1 MSTTPNADLQRYL
14 DQAGIHPTGTNWNQI
29 DPNVS
34 GITGAL
40 NVDALNRIA
49 SSRTQS
55 TVGGTAPTPSGTG
68 SPTSS
73 GTGSNFEFSGFGLS
87 PDPHMEEAA
96 RYAKQWESD
105 ANMVIDNNQIYNNQM
120 RMFQA
125 EIDAVNQLYG
135 NMLTQAQREGTGRLG
150 STTAMSA
157 RAGTLGSDFGMAQ
170 HEQTAGFNREI
181 EGGIRA
187 EQAARIG
194 AIEGNVRKAVAQ
206 EIADK
211 TAAKRAGAE
220 NWIAYL
226 GKASERRTERNKQM
240 AHSIL
245 MQDVDPEQIDWDKMA
260 KEYGVDKNDAM
271 FFYTQA
277 KQERDAQQAQAQIE
291 AIERQQKMDKTDAEI
306 RKIEADIAKG
316 HIITLG
322 RGSMLYDL
330 RTGETFTNPMTYASD
345 RGGSGGTAQGE
356 ETNERVMNYLQNQM
370 SLSDEELK
378 ADLHMLNRQHN
389 LGLSVSEIN
398 AYVAGRPRPEVAQT
412 SFQHGNTTEDI
423 PTIVRNLQSQQLTRR
438 EAKRRLTQ
446 SMNDVMG
453 GSIPKAYR
461 DALEDALEEIYGAT
475 LLQNILPGGRGAW

>member
-105 ANMVIDNNQIYNNQM
+105 ANMVIDQNQIYNNQM

-187 EQAARIG
+187 ENAARIQ
-194 AIEGNVRKAVAQ
+194 AIMGNVRSSVAR
-206 EIADK
+206 EMAEK
-211 TAAKRAGAE
+211 RAAKEAGAQ
-220 NWIAYL
+220 NYL
-226 GKASERRTERNKQM
+226 EFLRHSSERRTSRSQQL
-240 AHSIL
+240 AQTIL
-245 MQDVDPEQIDWDKMA
+245 MQDQDPETLNWDEILK
-260 KEYGVDKNDAM
+260 GSDIDKNDVM
-271 FFYTQA
+271 NFYTQA
-277 KQERDAQQAQAQIE
+277 KQERDAQQAEANYKRAQEE
-291 AIERQQKMDKTDAEI
+291 AKMELDQRKVDIDEAYKTGTLTLKEREMLLKDS
-306 RKIEADIAKG
+306 
-316 HIITLG
+316 LG
-322 RGSMLYDL
+322 WYS
-330 RTGETFTNPMTYASD
+330 
-345 RGGSGGTAQGE
+345 
-356 ETNERVMNYLQNQM
+356 
-370 SLSDEELK
+370 
-378 ADLHMLNRQHN
+378 
-389 LGLSVSEIN
+389 
-398 AYVAGRPRPEVAQT
+398 AQT
-412 SFQHGNTTEDI
+412 SRINADANMLNATKNTTQSDANFESRI
-423 PTIVRNLQSQQLTRR
+423 TKMTPTYKGQTLTMD
-438 EAKRRLTQ
+438 AKRAEKLQTEFGITSAHIIQVQEWLNRGYDLQ
-446 SMNDVMG
+446 Q
-453 GSIPKAYR
+453 IAKAT
-461 DALEDALEEIYGAT
+461 DMPTETFNALNKYVK
-475 LLQNILPGGRGAW
+475 